1 MNNSLLK
8 NCLRNLFF
16 EENKGKLRP
25 SLFEEETREIY
36 NCISECH
43 NKFNKDITPL
53 ELFSYWKSK
62 NPTSTQA
69 WTNSI
74 EDIINSIGN
83 AEPIDDEISKTVIE
97 RLYQQ
102 DIGAEIANFGIMINE
117 GNVTAMDSLKQLI
130 QKCQTDFT
138 TDEFGEPVTDNI
150 YELLAVVSD
159 DNRFQFNIPTLSR
172 EVYGIGRG
180 EFGVIAA
187 YSNVGKTAFAI
198 SLCASPAGFC
208 QQGAKVVYIANEEIG
223 KRTKLRAIQSYTGMT
238 RDEISESPED
248 AAARYSGIKDRLIFQ
263 DAQGWDITTLEAYL
277 AKEQADVVIV
287 DMADKI
293 ALTEKF
299 NSGHERL
306 RELYYRLREAAK
318 TYNCA
323 LLGLSQASAEA
334 EGKTRITM
342 SMMEGSKLGKAAES
356 DIMLGLGKMDNPD
369 DPDDSTRWITV
380 MKNKISGWH
389 GTVMVNLDVDRN
401 RYVA

>member
-1 MNNSLLK
+1 
-8 NCLRNLFF
+8 
-16 EENKGKLRP
+16 
-25 SLFEEETREIY
+25 
-36 NCISECH
+36 
-43 NKFNKDITPL
+43 
-53 ELFSYWKSK
+53 
-62 NPTSTQA
+62 
-69 WTNSI
+69 
-74 EDIINSIGN
+74 
-83 AEPIDDEISKTVIE
+83 
-97 RLYQQ
+97 
-102 DIGAEIANFGIMINE
+102 MINE
-117 GNVTAMDSLKQLI
+117 GKITAMDSLKQLL
-130 QKCQTDFT
+130 QKCQGDFT
-138 TDEFGEPVTDNI
+138 TNEFGEKVTDNI

-198 SLCASPAGFC
+198 SLCAAPSGFC

-238 RDEISESPED
+238 RDEISETPED

-277 AKEQADVVIV
+277 AQEKADVVIV

-318 TYNCA
+318 TYDCA
-323 LLGLSQASAEA
+323 VLGLSQASAEA

-356 DIMLGLGKMDNPD
+356 DIMLGLGKMDSPD

>member
-43 NKFNKDITPL
+43 SKFNKDITPL

-102 DIGAEIANFGIMINE
+102 DIGAEIANYGIMINE
-117 GNVTAMDSLKQLI
+117 GNITAMDSLKQLL
-130 QKCQTDFT
+130 QKCQKDFT
-138 TDEFGEPVTDNI
+138 TDDFGEPVTDNI

-238 RDEISESPED
+238 KEEVSEAPED

-277 AKEQADVVIV
+277 AQEKADVVIV

-293 ALTEKF
+293 SLTEKY

-318 TYNCA
+318 TYDCA
-323 LLGLSQASAEA
+323 VLGLSQASAEA

-356 DIMLGLGKMDNPD
+356 DIMLGLGKMDNPG